1 MLHLFQGPVFPD
13 PLKEPADLDRLTLPG
28 AVKSLQ
34 YVFDAIRLTRK
45 KLEGKVPLLGFT
57 GAPVSEKFTEN
68 PPSYKSVEPSES

>member
-1 MLHLFQGPVFPD
+1 MFPD

-57 GAPVSEKFTEN
+57 GAPVSENSPIVKYLLSLLNHETAC
-68 PPSYKSVEPSES
+68 SGR

>member
-1 MLHLFQGPVFPD
+1 MFPD

-57 GAPVSEKFTEN
+57 GAPVSEN
-68 PPSYKSVEPSES
+68 

>member
-1 MLHLFQGPVFPD
+1 MFPD

-57 GAPVSEKFTEN
+57 GAPVSENSPIVKNLLSLLNHETVC
-68 PPSYKSVEPSES
+68 SGR

>member
-1 MLHLFQGPVFPD
+1 MFHLFQGPVFPD

-57 GAPVSEKFTEN
+57 GAPVSEVNNLLSLLNHETVC
-68 PPSYKSVEPSES
+68 SGR

>member
-1 MLHLFQGPVFPD
+1 MQYPLFYLFQGPVFPD

-57 GAPVSEKFTEN
+57 GAPVSAK
-68 PPSYKSVEPSES
+68 PSKCKSVEPSDS